1 MAAKPICK
9 TNDDDDDKKVYNT
22 KKVLF
27 VDRYGVKSFPYRG
40 RRKHFSCLKQIL
52 GSSTD
57 RHNDLFGMAIF
68 QFEREFK
75 ACLER
80 RKQNEPR
87 ILNILFPNKTDNK
100 YLEYLENT
108 QSHQTGNISFYY
120 LNSTI
125 SHKIMKLHMTC
136 LLL

>member
-9 TNDDDDDKKVYNT
+9 TDDDDDDKKVYNT

-27 VDRYGVKSFPYRG
+27 VDSHGVKQFPYRG

-52 GSSTD
+52 GSSKD

-108 QSHQTGNISFYY
+108 QSHQTGKYHFI
-120 LNSTI
+120 I
-125 SHKIMKLHMTC
+125 
-136 LLL
+136 